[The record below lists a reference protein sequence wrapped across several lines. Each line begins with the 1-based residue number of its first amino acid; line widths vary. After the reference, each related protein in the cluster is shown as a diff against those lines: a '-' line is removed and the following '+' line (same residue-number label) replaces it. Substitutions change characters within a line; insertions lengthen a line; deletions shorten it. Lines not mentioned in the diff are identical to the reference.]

1 MTMNAGEAAR
11 QRQQTKAFL
20 AWCNSHLKKRGTALE
35 DFVGDLA
42 SGIKLILLV
51 EQLSGDKL
59 GKYNKNPKIRIEKVE
74 NLNVALN
81 YINSFLKEIGIKN
94 QYSAESILDEE
105 ERMILGMVWTLIL
118 RYSVSE
124 VSEGATT
131 AKEGLLLWAQKKVQE
146 VDPGR
151 QVANFTTHWQDGC
164 AFSALIAGAR
174 PDLLD
179 YSIVKPNE
187 KLENLN
193 RVFDLAEEKLG
204 IPKLLDANDMVT
216 PALAPRHSARAIRRA
231 RTSAGNSAAQFAP
244 TCPDAAPRPLPQV
257 TMRPDEK
264 SVMAYVAFFWKEFAA
279 NKRKNLAAERIG
291 TVVAREQ
298 SFLQLQEQYTAQA
311 TELSQWLQE
320 REAFFKKE
328 AEGNS
333 MGEVEKARRTP
344 ARLEHTERERRS
356 RLPLPP
362 LLTTPRFP
370 PSVQALLDYLEYGK
384 TEKPGRYQ
392 QQLDLEALAS
402 AIDARLA
409 TLNRTYTPADELG
422 LPALQRWWE
431 AVRMAER
438 SYEDQ
443 LKGKLKSLKKV
454 ELLIKL
460 FASKALKLEEWM
472 EQKAVWVQVIGR
484 RHRHLHLHLHLHLT
498 SLAPLLQPDGRA
510 HGGDQ
515 AAEDEP

>member
-1 MTMNAGEAAR
+1 
-11 QRQQTKAFL
+11 
-20 AWCNSHLKKRGTALE
+20 
-35 DFVGDLA
+35 
-42 SGIKLILLV
+42 
-51 EQLSGDKL
+51 
-59 GKYNKNPKIRIEKVE
+59 
-74 NLNVALN
+74 
-81 YINSFLKEIGIKN
+81 
-94 QYSAESILDEE
+94 
-105 ERMILGMVWTLIL
+105 
-118 RYSVSE
+118 
-124 VSEGATT
+124 
-131 AKEGLLLWAQKKVQE
+131 
-146 VDPGR
+146 
-151 QVANFTTHWQDGC
+151 
-164 AFSALIAGAR
+164 
-174 PDLLD
+174 
-179 YSIVKPNE
+179 
-187 KLENLN
+187 
-193 RVFDLAEEKLG
+193 
-204 IPKLLDANDMVT
+204 
-216 PALAPRHSARAIRRA
+216 
-231 RTSAGNSAAQFAP
+231 
-244 TCPDAAPRPLPQV
+244 
-257 TMRPDEK
+257 MRPDEK

-333 MGEVEKARRTP
+333 MGEVEKARSTP
-344 ARLEHTERERRS
+344 APLEHTERERRIPALS
-356 RLPLPP
+356 P
-362 LLTTPRFP
+362 TTPLTAPLILPP

-422 LPALQRWWE
+422 LAALQRWWE

-472 EQKAVWVQVIGR
+472 EQKAVWVQVIRRRRR
-484 RHRHLHLHLHLHLT
+484 RHYTTSTSTPPPPPPPPPPHL
-498 SLAPLLQPDGRA
+498 LAPSYPCRSPTSSSPTPSRTPPA
-510 HGGDQ
+510 
-515 AAEDEP
+515 